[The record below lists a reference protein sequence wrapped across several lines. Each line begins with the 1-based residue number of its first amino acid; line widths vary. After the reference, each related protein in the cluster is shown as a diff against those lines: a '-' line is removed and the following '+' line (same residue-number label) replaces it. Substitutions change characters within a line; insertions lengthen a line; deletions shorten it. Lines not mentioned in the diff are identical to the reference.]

1 MNRGVFMI
9 NLCIFLISTL
19 IFINTISYSIYEFQN
34 KNKLAGIMVGMLAIF
49 MIIFVNIAMFN
60 LK

>member
-1 MNRGVFMI
+1 MI